1 MPIYFASVRRH
12 NFGCGDHHGISCRR
26 GIHTL
31 TATRKQPPATPKTR
45 GGRLR
50 RHTTTLTTYEH
61 RKYQPI
67 ARCHPP
73 GNSSCRTPFVRRQ
86 NSAPNSCAP
95 RLHPNKVTAQQSC
108 YPQVHRATHP
118 TRQARHPNGS
128 ARAFR
133 WPHRRRCSRT
143 RSERDRR
150 PPPAAPSGEPR
161 QPQTHPPAVPPH
173 GRPAQTSPRGPPQAR
188 RSDAAAA
195 GAFNTVSRCPHIK
208 HHAHPTQVTQPFHPP
223 PGDPRSV
230 GTHHRH

>member
-31 TATRKQPPATPKTR
+31 TATRKQPPATPKTK
-45 GGRLR
+45 GGQLR
-50 RHTTTLTTYEH
+50 RHTTTLTTHEH
-61 RKYQPI
+61 RKYQPV

-73 GNSSCRTPFVRRQ
+73 GNTSCRTPLVRRQ
-86 NSAPNSCAP
+86 NSASNLCVP

-118 TRQARHPNGS
+118 TRQARHPNGL
-128 ARAFR
+128 ARSFR

-161 QPQTHPPAVPPH
+161 QPHTDPPTSRPSPRQA
-173 GRPAQTSPRGPPQAR
+173 RPAQPKKTHPRRGEATQRRQAP
-188 RSDAAAA
+188 S
-195 GAFNTVSRCPHIK
+195 
-208 HHAHPTQVTQPFHPP
+208 TQ
-223 PGDPRSV
+223 
-230 GTHHRH
+230 